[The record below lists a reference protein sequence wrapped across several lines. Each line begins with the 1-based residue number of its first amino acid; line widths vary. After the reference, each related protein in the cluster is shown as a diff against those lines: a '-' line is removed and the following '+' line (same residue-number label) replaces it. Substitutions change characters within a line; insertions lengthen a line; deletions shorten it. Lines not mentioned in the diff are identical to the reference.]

1 MERVRFA
8 PSPTGPLHIGGV
20 RTALFNYLYT
30 KSRKG
35 VFVVRV
41 EDTDQNRYVPG
52 AEEYILKTMDWLGLE
67 VDEGPGTES
76 PWGPYRQ
83 SERKDI
89 YQNYIQ
95 KLIEKGKAYYAF
107 DSKEALELER
117 GKAEAKKEAFKY
129 GQHNRH
135 RMKNSLSLN
144 TSEVTQLLKN
154 EDYVIRLKNDAL
166 GTIKVQDELRGN
178 VHVEAIEIDDKIL
191 MKADGMPTYHFAN
204 VVDDHLMEITCVI
217 RGEEWLPS
225 LPIHQLIYEGFG
237 WEAPKFI
244 HLPLILKPEGKGKL
258 SKRDGSKG
266 GFPVFPF
273 HWEGSVG
280 FRERG
285 FIKEG
290 LVNYLALLGWNSG
303 TDRELFSLKELVDA
317 FGIEGLQKGGA
328 RFDYKK
334 ALWIN
339 AQHIKGASP
348 SKLIPLLPP
357 HLKEINSVE
366 EKIELIKDRVETLLG
381 FNELLGLFEENPTQ
395 YDKKAVKKLES
406 KSCKNLLTEFRL
418 HIESG
423 QQISKSEYM
432 GKIKDAAI
440 KTGQGMQAL
449 RIALVGQLAG
459 PDLFAFMD
467 LLPKSVILER
477 LDNFI
482 KYLNQSL

>member
-30 KSRKG
+30 KSKKG

-52 AEEYILKTMDWLGLE
+52 AEEYILKTMDWLGLK

-95 KLIEKGKAYYAF
+95 KLVEKGRAYYAF

-117 GKAEAKKEAFKY
+117 GKAKAKKEAFKY
-129 GQHNRH
+129 GRHNRH
-135 RMKNSLSLN
+135 RMKNSLSLS
-144 TSEVTQLLKN
+144 TSEVTQLLKD
-154 EDYVIRLKNDAL
+154 EDYVVRLKNDAL
-166 GTIKVQDELRGN
+166 GTIKVHDELRGN
-178 VHVEAIEIDDKIL
+178 VHVEAKEIDDKIL

-273 HWEGSVG
+273 YWEGSVG
-280 FRERG
+280 FKERG

-303 TDRELFSLKELVDA
+303 TDRELFSLNELVDA

-357 HLKEINSVE
+357 HLKEINSVV
-366 EKIELIKDRVETLLG
+366 EKIELIKGRVETLLG
-381 FNELLGLFEENPTQ
+381 FNELLGLFEENPAQ
-395 YDKKAVKKLES
+395 YDKKAVGKLES

-432 GKIKDAAI
+432 KKIKSAAI

-459 PDLFAFMD
+459 PDLFEFMD